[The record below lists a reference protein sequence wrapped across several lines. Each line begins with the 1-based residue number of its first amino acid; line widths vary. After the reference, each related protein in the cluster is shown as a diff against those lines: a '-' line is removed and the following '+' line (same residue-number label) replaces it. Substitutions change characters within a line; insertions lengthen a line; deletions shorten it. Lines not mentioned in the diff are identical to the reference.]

1 MKEVILAALA
11 KLDPAV
17 DSHWNTDGQVNLS
30 SFKFI
35 AGGVS
40 VTREQLEEVAPNFT
54 RSTPQVDATSDHLNV
69 QATQTGEP
77 GVGEAGQLEGL
88 EGVPLTF
95 QASPLTLAFSEENF
109 APVSEM
115 GEEELSL
122 LCDNYLAHIDEL
134 NVAREQFNKQVD
146 KAIAYLH
153 SAKAEQDRRQ
163 PKMTLAEMVR
173 KAHELNANSA
183 TPASAPR
190 ARPHPVY
197 PVLTRK

>member
-11 KLDPAV
+11 KLDPTV
-17 DSHWNTDGQVNLS
+17 DSHWTAEGLVNLN

-35 AGGVS
+35 AGGIA

-54 RSTPQVDATSDHLNV
+54 RSTPHVE
-69 QATQTGEP
+69 ATQSA
-77 GVGEAGQLEGL
+77 EAGEEAQEEVLD
-88 EGVPLTF
+88 GVPLSF
-95 QASPLTLAFSEENF
+95 QASPLTLSFSEEAF
-109 APVSEM
+109 SPVVEM
-115 GEEELSL
+115 GEDQLNSL
-122 LCDNYLAHIDEL
+122 CENYLANIDEL
-134 NVAREQFNKQVD
+134 NAAREQFNKQVD
-146 KAIAYLH
+146 KAVAYLH

>member
-11 KLDPAV
+11 KLDPTV
-17 DSHWNTDGQVNLS
+17 DSHWTAEGLVNLN

-35 AGGVS
+35 AGGVA

-54 RSTPQVDATSDHLNV
+54 RSTAHVDVTPEQLNV
-69 QATQTGEP
+69 
-77 GVGEAGQLEGL
+77 EAAQSGAAGAEGPSEGL

-109 APVSEM
+109 SPVVEM
-115 GEEELSL
+115 GEDQLTT
-122 LCDNYLAHIDEL
+122 LCENYLANIDEL
-134 NVAREQFNKQVD
+134 NAAREQFNKQVD
-146 KAIAYLH
+146 KAVAYLH

>member
-11 KLDPAV
+11 KLDPTV
-17 DSHWNTDGQVNLS
+17 DSHWTVEGLVNLN

-35 AGGVS
+35 AGGVA

-54 RSTPQVDATSDHLNV
+54 RSTPHVDATPAQLNV
-69 QATQTGEP
+69 EAAQSA
-77 GVGEAGQLEGL
+77 EAGEEAQEEGL
-88 EGVPLTF
+88 DGVPLSF
-95 QASPLTLAFSEENF
+95 QASPLALAFSEASF
-109 APVSEM
+109 SPVVEM
-115 GEEELSL
+115 EEADLNSL
-122 LCDNYLAHIDEL
+122 CENYLAHIDEL
-134 NVAREQFNKQVD
+134 NAAREQFNKQAD
-146 KAIAYLH
+146 KAVAYLH

-163 PKMTLAEMVR
+163 PKMSLAEMVR
-173 KAHELNANSA
+173 KAHELNANTA